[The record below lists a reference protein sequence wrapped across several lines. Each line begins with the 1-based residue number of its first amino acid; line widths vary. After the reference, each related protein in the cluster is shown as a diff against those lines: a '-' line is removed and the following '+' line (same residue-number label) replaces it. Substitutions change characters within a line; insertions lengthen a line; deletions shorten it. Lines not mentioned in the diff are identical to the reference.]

1 MAEQAAALFNR
12 ARSPKTAEVIASSI
26 RQRIVSR
33 ELQPGDRLPAE
44 PDLMEQFGVSRP
56 TLREGIRILENEA
69 LVTIRRGAHGGA
81 RVREPDPMV
90 AGRYMGLMMQREG
103 TSVREVAEALNAI
116 EKGAIDQL
124 ARASGRS
131 DIRGFLEALA
141 ALEAC
146 LDTSDLPEC
155 VWNLRASVVQASG
168 NRAMTI
174 QWRVLK
180 ALLDSD
186 ASRAT
191 PSTVSASSSSAD
203 VLSSATVVATLIQ
216 ERSGTAA
223 QQAWDALLRNLPSE
237 LPGADHQVLNV
248 AF

>member
-1 MAEQAAALFNR
+1 MAEQPAALFNR

-81 RVREPDPMV
+81 QVREPDPMV
-90 AGRYMGLMMQREG
+90 AGRYLGLMMQRDG
-103 TSVREVAEALNAI
+103 TSVREVVQALVAI
-116 EKGAIDQL
+116 EKAAIDQL
-124 ARASGRS
+124 AGTSSPS
-131 DIRGFLEALA
+131 DIRGFLESLA
-141 ALEAC
+141 VLEES
-146 LDTSDLPEC
+146 LDTPDVWEC
-155 VWNLRASVVQASG
+155 LWNLRASVVHASG
-168 NRAMTI
+168 NRALTI

-191 PSTVSASSSSAD
+191 ASTVRASLSAAD
-203 VLSSATVVATLIQ
+203 VLASARAVATLIQ
-216 ERSGTAA
+216 DSSGTAA
-223 QQAWDALLRNLPSE
+223 QQAWDALLRNLPSQE
-237 LPGADHQVLNV
+237 PGADHQALNI